1 VGLSSQGAAITVMAG
16 RKGKQPTHDAFV
28 DAYLHP
34 ANVAAMPDYLKTRVD
49 GKVVPIYLTDEF
61 ETGKGGNLH
70 KTRVGLVSFIAELR
84 LRGDRELF
92 PGQDWNAM

>member
-1 VGLSSQGAAITVMAG
+1 MAG